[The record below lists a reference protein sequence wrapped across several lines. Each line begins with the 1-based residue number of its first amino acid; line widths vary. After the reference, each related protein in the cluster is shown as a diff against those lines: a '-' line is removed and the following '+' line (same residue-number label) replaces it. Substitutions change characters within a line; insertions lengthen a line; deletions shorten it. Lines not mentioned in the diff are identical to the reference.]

1 MHKQDTFFSESLLNW
16 YAENQRDLPWRGT
29 RDPYKI
35 WLSEIILQQTRVA
48 QGLPYYERFIE
59 RFPTVKQLAKAE
71 EQEVLRLWQGLGYY
85 SRARN
90 LHACVRKVESEYGGI
105 FPEGYAELQKLPGIG
120 KYTAAAI
127 ASFAFHESVPVVDGN
142 VLRVLA
148 RYFGIAQD
156 IGEAKNWSVF
166 FSLAQ
171 KQLGSF
177 PPQIFN
183 QAIMEFGAVQCKPG
197 MPNCET
203 CPVRIG
209 CYAAQEKQQL
219 ALPVKVKKTKI
230 RPRYFTYWLVQ
241 NQEGEVAVQERKD
254 TDIWKGLY
262 HFPLLETESLPK
274 EEEVLKALPAGL
286 FIQELP
292 SGGSV
297 SVSPVIKHV
306 LSHQHLFIRFIHV
319 KEASVSQKG
328 PWRWVNTEQL
338 QELPKPIVIDKYLQ
352 EYLF

>member
-48 QGLPYYERFIE
+48 QGLPYYERFVE
-59 RFPTVKQLAKAE
+59 RFPNVGLLAAAE

-90 LHACVRKVESEYGGI
+90 LHACARKVVREHGGK
-105 FPEGYAELQKLPGIG
+105 FPTTYAALQQLPGIG

-127 ASFAFHESVPVVDGN
+127 ASFAFQEAVPVVDGN

-148 RYFGIAQD
+148 RYFGIKLD
-156 IGEAKNWSVF
+156 IGQTKSWSVF

-171 KQLGSF
+171 EQLGSF
-177 PPQIFN
+177 PPQVFN
-183 QAIMEFGAVQCKPG
+183 QAIMEFGAMQCKPG
-197 MPNCET
+197 MPSCET
-203 CPVRIG
+203 CPLSIT
-209 CYAAQEKQQL
+209 CFAAQEKQQL
-219 ALPVKVKKTKI
+219 ALPVKAKKTKV

-241 NQEGEVAVQERKD
+241 NEQGEVAVQERKD

-262 HFPLLETESLPK
+262 HFPLAETETLPD
-274 EEEVLKALPAGL
+274 EEEALGLLPQHLLKTNEPIGL
-286 FIQELP
+286 E
-292 SGGSV
+292 V
-297 SVSPVIKHV
+297 SISPVIKHI
-306 LSHQHLFIRFIHV
+306 LSHQHLYIRFIHV
-319 KEASVSQKG
+319 KAASALEKGTWQWVSLA
-328 PWRWVNTEQL
+328 RL